1 MPSDK
6 SINRYQNGMIERC
19 VMSNDGLFDRLDD
32 EKISRRTVLKAGV
45 AAGIGLAGLSA
56 AGCTSPS
63 ATPSLT
69 ITPLPIGSKTM
80 VSVIYYSMTGN
91 TKKMANAIAEVFGV
105 QAVSVKETTGV
116 PPEGVLFLGSGCY
129 GGKPGTDMQKF
140 IEGYDFTGR
149 KVALFGTS
157 GGGAGKE
164 TEAMA
169 DALKQKGANVLG
181 SYDRTG
187 STFLLLNSGHPDKN
201 DLDGARTFAREMADK
216 SG

>member
-6 SINRYQNGMIERC
+6 SINRYHNGIIERYD
-19 VMSNDGLFDRLDD
+19 MANDGLFDRLDD

-45 AAGIGLAGLSA
+45 VAGIGLAGISA
-56 AGCTSPS
+56 AGCTGPS

-69 ITPLPIGSKTM
+69 VTPLPIGSKTM

-116 PPEGVLFLGSGCY
+116 PKDGMIFLGSGCY
-129 GGKPGTDMQKF
+129 GGKPGGDMQKY
-140 IEGYDFTGR
+140 IENNDFKGR

-157 GGGAGKE
+157 GGGIGKE

-169 DALKQKGANVLG
+169 ESLKQKGAGVLG